1 MAGSDKNAQLPD
13 FRALFESAPG
23 LYLVLTPGF
32 NVVAVSDAYLKATMT
47 KRESVLGRGVFEIFP
62 DNPDDPHADGVQN
75 LRASLNRVLQDRTP
89 NHMTVQ
95 KYDIRRPDSE
105 GGGFEERYWSPV
117 NSPVLG
123 SNGELAYIIH
133 CVEDVTEFMRLK
145 KLGSEQQQLTDE
157 LRSSAEHM
165 AAVVFERE
173 RQLEEVKSPAA
184 GIDWAVGGRSGP
196 RLQ

>member
-1 MAGSDKNAQLPD
+1 
-13 FRALFESAPG
+13 
-23 LYLVLTPGF
+23 
-32 NVVAVSDAYLKATMT
+32 
-47 KRESVLGRGVFEIFP
+47 
-62 DNPDDPHADGVQN
+62 
-75 LRASLNRVLQDRTP
+75 
-89 NHMTVQ
+89 MTVQ

-145 KLGSEQQQLTDE
+145 KLGSEQQQLIDE